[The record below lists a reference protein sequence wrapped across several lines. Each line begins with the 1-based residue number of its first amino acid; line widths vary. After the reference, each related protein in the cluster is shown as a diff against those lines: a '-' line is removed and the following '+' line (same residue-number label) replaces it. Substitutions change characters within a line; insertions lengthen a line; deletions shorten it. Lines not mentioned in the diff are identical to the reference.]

1 MNIII
6 KLKDEEFF
14 SFENFAKNIYRYY
27 DEAFL
32 LINTEK
38 FMNLLKQENEPLFN
52 KVMELRKKE
61 TDDDTFIFKVQ
72 YLFCPLMEL
81 RFRTYKFQSLKSLG
95 NMILNGNPKIDIYIS
110 ELIKNKLISY
120 YMRVQGKDKLETKLF
135 ENVIKVENEY
145 LENPN
150 RAYFK
155 MGFILAE
162 TQKIV
167 YRRRWY
173 DDVSSFFQEI
183 LKPTEINDFCETFE
197 KSQYVFAW
205 LELLGLKDKIDLY
218 QSIIATTKE
227 LEEK

>member
-1 MNIII
+1 MSIII

-14 SFENFAKNIYRYY
+14 SFESFAKNIYRYY

-32 LINTEK
+32 LINKEK
-38 FMNLLKQENEPLFN
+38 FLNLLKAENEELFN
-52 KVMELRKKE
+52 KVLYLRKE
-61 TDDDTFIFKVQ
+61 ELEDDVFVFKVQ
-72 YLFCPLMEL
+72 YLLSPFMEL

-95 NMILNGNPKIDIYIS
+95 KMILNGNPKIDVYIS
-110 ELIKNKLISY
+110 DLIKNKLISY
-120 YMRVQGKDKLETKLF
+120 YMRVQGLNKLEANLY
-135 ENVIKVENEY
+135 ESVLKVENEY

-155 MGFILAE
+155 MGFVLAE
-162 TQKIV
+162 TRKIV

-205 LELLGLKDKIDLY
+205 LELLGLEDKIDLY
-218 QSIIATTKE
+218 QSVIATTKE